1 MARPCRE
8 AADATGRRL
17 SRGSG
22 GRMLSTRHCSRPPH
36 TTRVPE
42 SLPSTGCDAHPTC
55 ATDRST
61 RTVGPFGPAMSY
73 PRRSRTLSLRRFHAC
88 RFHPIG
94 PASPSA
100 GSRTVQDLADD
111 RLGQSTRVQPVIPL
125 GVGRELVRDEPAEW
139 SGIEVLRM
147 PGRQPQAGQVI
158 APCPPRST
166 SPPVSFVDHRVPPV
180 ACLVRTARAGRS
192 LSERRHEPGPD
203 TSDSPS
209 ARDRA
214 GTRPGTRGAFGGNA
228 MTGCRVN
235 VVPGFRQVHG
245 TGVCDQWGSACE

>member
-1 MARPCRE
+1 MRGRAGKRQMPRVDAFRGGAGVGCCLLDT
-8 AADATGRRL
+8 AADHH
-17 SRGSG
+17 
-22 GRMLSTRHCSRPPH
+22 TR
-36 TTRVPE
+36 TRVPE
-42 SLPSTGCDAHPTC
+42 SLPSTGGGAHPTC

-73 PRRSRTLSLRRFHAC
+73 PRRFRTLSVRRSHAC

-94 PASPSA
+94 PAPAVAA

-125 GVGRELVRDEPAEW
+125 GVRRELVRDEPAEW

-180 ACLVRTARAGRS
+180 ACPRTARAGRS
-192 LSERRHEPGPD
+192 LSERRHEPGPGYIRF
-203 TSDSPS
+203 
-209 ARDRA
+209 AV
-214 GTRPGTRGAFGGNA
+214 GPGTGP
-228 MTGCRVN
+228 TG
-235 VVPGFRQVHG
+235 PGPGHAG
-245 TGVCDQWGSACE
+245 PLGVTR